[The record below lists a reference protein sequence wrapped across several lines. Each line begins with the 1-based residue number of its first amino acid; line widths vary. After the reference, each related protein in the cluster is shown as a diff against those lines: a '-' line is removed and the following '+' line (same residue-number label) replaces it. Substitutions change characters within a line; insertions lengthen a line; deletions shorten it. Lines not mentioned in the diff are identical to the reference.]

1 MHTDETSPDPTA
13 VPEQAPAG
21 PAYCRHC
28 GEEAPDGTAAASNW
42 LCTACER
49 HQNSQICPTCHSVV
63 SASQLPE
70 DMVPPAHAPK
80 KGKKGKE

>member
-13 VPEQAPAG
+13 VPEVAPG
-21 PAYCRHC
+21 SVYCRHC
-28 GEEAPDGTAAASNW
+28 GEEGPAGTDAASNW
-42 LCTACER
+42 LCTDCER
-49 HQNSQICPTCHSVV
+49 YQDSQICQTCHSVV